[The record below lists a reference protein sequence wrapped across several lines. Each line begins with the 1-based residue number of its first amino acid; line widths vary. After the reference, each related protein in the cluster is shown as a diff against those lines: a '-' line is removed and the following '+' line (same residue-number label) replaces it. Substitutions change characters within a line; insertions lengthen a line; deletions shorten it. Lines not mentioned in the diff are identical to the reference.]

1 MERVITF
8 GELQGSTGFLAEQEL
23 RATLAICAGLANKE
37 IARAIGCA
45 PSAVKKSIERAFYKF
60 GVSSRTALVAEAF
73 KRGLIMISC
82 SVPPAPQKHN
92 NGNPSHGVFIA

>member
-8 GELQGSTGFLAEQEL
+8 GELQGFTGLLAEQEL
-23 RATLAICAGLANKE
+23 RATLAICAGLENKE

-45 PSAVKKSIERAFYKF
+45 PSTVKKSIERAFYKF

-82 SVPPAPQKHN
+82 GLPPTPQRHQDQDQTN
-92 NGNPSHGVFIA
+92 GVFIA